1 MNEDNNIYD
10 VEKYEDITEEK
21 NEEVVEDY
29 TEKDHIEED
38 YVEEDRVYEKD
49 SYVHPINDLSKKPKK
64 KKKSGIFKVIAL
76 SLVTGLLGG
85 TIGGGSVYYIM
96 KGNKSSTYNGYTG
109 TPNPA
114 AFDNDVE
121 ALTASQAFEKVAP
134 AVVIVSVSGV
144 VDYSGIIPKETEGIG
159 SGFIINEEGYI
170 LTNYHVIEGAK
181 EVTVTLSDGREVKAK
196 VINYDENQDV
206 AMLKIN
212 DDTVKV
218 PAVVELGDSDALRP
232 GEEVLAIGTPLS
244 KDFNQTVTGG
254 MVSAV
259 NRNVET
265 SSGAKLNLIQTDAAI
280 NPGNSGGPLV
290 NTKGEVIGINTM
302 KISGGAEGI
311 GFSIPIN
318 EVKDRI
324 DSLSKPIL
332 NLGIS
337 IREITSDLAKQ
348 YKMDEGLY
356 IVSVVEFSPA
366 EKAGLQGGDLI
377 VKFDGKR
384 IKTFDELKEIRDSK
398 EEGDVVQMEVV
409 RNGENKTFNVQL
421 EVKN

>member
-10 VEKYEDITEEK
+10 VEKYEDIKEE
-21 NEEVVEDY
+21 NSERVVEDY
-29 TEKDHIEED
+29 IEED
-38 YVEEDRVYEKD
+38 KIYEQD

-64 KKKSGIFKVIAL
+64 KKKGGVFKVIAIAL
-76 SLVTGLLGG
+76 ITGLLGG
-85 TIGGGSVYYIM
+85 AIGGGSVYYIM
-96 KGNKSSTYNGYTG
+96 KDYKNSSSNGATL

-114 AFDNDVE
+114 TFENDAQ
-121 ALTASQAFEKVAP
+121 ALTASQAFDKVAP

-181 EVTVTLSDGREVKAK
+181 EVIVTLSDGRDVKAK
-196 VINYDENQDV
+196 VINYDSNQDV
-206 AMLKIN
+206 AMLKIS
-212 DDTVKV
+212 DDSVKV

-265 SSGAKLNLIQTDAAI
+265 TSGAKLNLIQTDAAI

-324 DSLSKPIL
+324 EALSKPIL

-337 IREITSDLAKQ
+337 VREINSDLGKQ

-356 IVSVVEFSPA
+356 IVDVVEFSPA
-366 EKAGLQGGDLI
+366 EKAGLKGGDLI

-384 IKTFDELKEIRDSK
+384 IKTFEELKKIRDSK
-398 EEGDVVQMEVV
+398 EEGDVVEVEVV
-409 RNGENKTFNVQL
+409 RDGENKTFDVQL
-421 EVKN
+421 ELKN